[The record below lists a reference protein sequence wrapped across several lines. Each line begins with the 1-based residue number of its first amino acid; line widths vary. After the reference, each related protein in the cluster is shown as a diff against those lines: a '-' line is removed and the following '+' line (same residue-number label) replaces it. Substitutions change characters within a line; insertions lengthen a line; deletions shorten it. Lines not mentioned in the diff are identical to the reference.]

1 MALSTAQRDAI
12 ARAAGDWVRS
22 LLKGERK
29 ATDIEK
35 RARSIVNGEYDATEY
50 LGRIVVGDKVR
61 EVLRAVG
68 RAVRTGE
75 ISRQWANGNE
85 VVGKLSAAGL
95 SKFDKRLLFQNALRT
110 AETAGQLDYA
120 EQNDSV
126 VYVRFNTQRDQRVR
140 DAHRRL
146 DFLTLIK
153 GDKRMPHPPLAPNC
167 RCYLTTRTQEE
178 FEEDQADRLPLQLD
192 VPDLP
197 MVEKVNRATGERV
210 KVREGFHPGYGED
223 PRSEAAREAMRKA
236 LEDRIK
242 AILEAPEDVL

>member
-1 MALSTAQRDAI
+1 MALTTAQRDAI
-12 ARAAGDWVRS
+12 AKAAGDWVRS

-50 LGRIVVGDKVR
+50 LGRIVIGDKVR

-75 ISRQWANGNE
+75 ISRQWANGDE
-85 VVGKLSAAGL
+85 TVRKLSAAGL

-120 EQNDSV
+120 EQTKDV

-153 GDKRMPHPPLAPNC
+153 GDRRMPHPPLAPNC
-167 RCYLTTRTQEE
+167 RCYLTTRTQQE
-178 FEEDQADRLPLQLD
+178 FEEDQADRLPLQTEM
-192 VPDLP
+192 PDLP
-197 MVEKVNRATGERV
+197 MVEKVNKATGERV
-210 KVREGFHPGYGED
+210 RVREGFHPGYGED

-242 AILEAPEDVL
+242 AILEAPEEVL

>member
-12 ARAAGDWVRS
+12 AKAAGDWVRS
-22 LLKGERK
+22 LLKEERR

-35 RARSIVNGEYDATEY
+35 RARSIVNGEYLPSEFIA
-50 LGRIVVGDKVR
+50 RIAVGDKVR

-85 VVGKLSAAGL
+85 VIGKLSAAGL

-120 EQNDSV
+120 EATADV
-126 VYVRFNTQRDQRVR
+126 KYVRFNTQRDQRVR

-153 GDKRMPHPPLAPNC
+153 GDRRMPHPPLAPNC
-167 RCYLTTRTQEE
+167 RCYLTTRTAQE
-178 FEEDQADRLPLQLD
+178 FEEDKADRLPLQLD

-197 MVEKVNRATGERV
+197 LVEKVNRATGERV

-223 PRSEAAREAMRKA
+223 PRSEAAREALRKA
-236 LEDRIK
+236 LEDRVK
-242 AILEAPEDVL
+242 AILEAPEELL